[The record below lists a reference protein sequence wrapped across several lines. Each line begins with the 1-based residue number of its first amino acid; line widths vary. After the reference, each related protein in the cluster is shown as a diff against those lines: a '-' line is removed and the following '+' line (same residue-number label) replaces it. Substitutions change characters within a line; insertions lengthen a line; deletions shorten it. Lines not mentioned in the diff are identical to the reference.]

1 VLTEPYVA
9 RHDNR
14 VVLEYVADFL
24 ANAQREQTLP
34 DFPGYLGRQVVLVFG
49 GGVSVDAELL
59 QRSGGLQQRLEETG
73 RVLTLSNSTGLT
85 PTTQLTET
93 LVLTETITTTAT
105 PSAPESGGTEPRDLV
120 YLGTYQSAN
129 EETILLATAG
139 IHLVEESE
147 TPEGTATYQ
156 TLTDEPKEEGGI
168 EQAAL
173 ATVPIPT
180 LEGTP
185 VPEPESTLLLETDSG
200 LRFLAAEVV
209 LILQQEQDDDSRVIA
224 VLGSDSQAIGAGLN
238 RLLYHFFDDC
248 VNHVDVSICPFFRE
262 EGPVNGPTGV
272 TVDDSPTR
280 PEETPA
286 PAPADRGIAILVID
300 DNDQATLDE
309 PSEAAIYLQTLSE
322 MGYAPV
328 SWYTADLGG
337 PSEAD
342 LVGYDWVIW
351 SGGLYQASGP
361 DIDEQE
367 MLWAFVSEA
376 GKKLTISGR
385 NHPLAGESPREAS
398 IILDVV
404 KTDEVPTLVMGF
416 PDEPIDLLAS
426 LPPVVPIS
434 VQADDYGPDVTMSV
448 ALRRGPNSA
457 DADAPLVVAFTAT
470 IEPDLAEARVLVLG
484 LALNWLP
491 DDYAPQLVQN
501 MAAWMLGELQ

>member
-1 VLTEPYVA
+1 M
-9 RHDNR
+9 
-14 VVLEYVADFL
+14 
-24 ANAQREQTLP
+24 
-34 DFPGYLGRQVVLVFG
+34 
-49 GGVSVDAELL
+49 
-59 QRSGGLQQRLEETG
+59 
-73 RVLTLSNSTGLT
+73 
-85 PTTQLTET
+85 
-93 LVLTETITTTAT
+93 
-105 PSAPESGGTEPRDLV
+105 
-120 YLGTYQSAN
+120 
-129 EETILLATAG
+129 
-139 IHLVEESE
+139 
-147 TPEGTATYQ
+147 
-156 TLTDEPKEEGGI
+156 
-168 EQAAL
+168 
-173 ATVPIPT
+173 
-180 LEGTP
+180 
-185 VPEPESTLLLETDSG
+185 
-200 LRFLAAEVV
+200 
-209 LILQQEQDDDSRVIA
+209 
-224 VLGSDSQAIGAGLN
+224 
-238 RLLYHFFDDC
+238 
-248 VNHVDVSICPFFRE
+248 
-262 EGPVNGPTGV
+262 

-286 PAPADRGIAILVID
+286 PAPGDRGIAILVID

-328 SWYTADLGG
+328 PWYTADLGG
-337 PSEAD
+337 PGEAD

-385 NHPLAGESPREAS
+385 NHPLAGESPGEAS

-404 KTDEVPTLVMGF
+404 KTDEVPTLVTGF

-426 LPPVVPIS
+426 LPPVVPIG

-457 DADAPLVVAFTAT
+457 DADAPLVVALTAT
-470 IEPDLAEARVLVLG
+470 TEPDLAEVRVLVLG